1 MFIDTN
7 VVSYAKKDRLPESI
21 KGANLSSVAASELL
35 RVYSDNRTDANYYVP
50 LVSSRPLGA
59 SIASLKRDHPYAKRS
74 TDRIVFSFG
83 SDFESLIEFG
93 SNAIARMVN
102 DRNVHLLRQSTSFLG
117 KQKQKVIRENF
128 VFLVEN
134 EVRCVPLAPRT
145 LQIGYRLLEAF
156 QSSGETFKTTFRNT
170 WNDLL
175 ILATAWENGEDL
187 RTADIQLNRF
197 IASSFGRYRQW
208 FPGFLK
214 ISFPAAIGITQRRG
228 SRESKGYVNKG
239 WRATFE
245 SGTKGDR

>member
-7 VVSYAKKDRLPESI
+7 IVSYAKRGRLPQSI
-21 KGANLSSVAASELL
+21 RGTKLSSVAASELL
-35 RVYSDNRTDANYYVP
+35 GVYSDSRTGANYYVP
-50 LVSSRPLGA
+50 LGYPRHMGA
-59 SIASLKRDHPYAKRS
+59 SIASLKRDHPFAKRS

-93 SNAIARMVN
+93 SNAISRMVN
-102 DRNVHLLRQSTSFLG
+102 DRNVDLLRQSISFLD
-117 KQKQKVIRENF
+117 KQKQRVIRENF

-134 EVRCVPLAPRT
+134 DIGCVPLAPRT

-175 ILATAWENGEDL
+175 ILATAWGNGEDL
-187 RTADIQLNRF
+187 RTKDIQLNRF
-197 IASSFGRYRQW
+197 IGSSFGRYREW
-208 FPGFLK
+208 IPGFLN
-214 ISFPAAIGITQRRG
+214 IRFPAPVVGRQRRG
-228 SRESKGYVNKG
+228 SRGSKGYVNKG

-245 SGTKGDR
+245 AGTKREW